1 MRHRAANFQPR
12 GLTRAARHLSG
23 APAGAAGEAAAYALA
38 TADSRPACFTKH
50 PYSWGGRMKSLA
62 FLVGSIVG
70 VWFLPALGATSG
82 LWIAIVGLAA
92 LLVLIGL
99 LQVPP
104 FLIAYTSVISAQGVY
119 VTAPGEE
126 PDPVL
131 DKIAEEES
139 ERVEERLATHQER
152 VTAPALAWSFLAFWT
167 LVFLLIWSLDS
178 TACPA
183 DPTKSCHG
191 SFLGLGTGPHIR
203 DFLYMA
209 VNGVVANIPPD
220 AIAHSRLA
228 HLAVTLEMITAATL
242 LVVRGATYVMRLGS
256 DRPERA

>member
-1 MRHRAANFQPR
+1 
-12 GLTRAARHLSG
+12 
-23 APAGAAGEAAAYALA
+23 
-38 TADSRPACFTKH
+38 
-50 PYSWGGRMKSLA
+50 
-62 FLVGSIVG
+62 
-70 VWFLPALGATSG
+70 
-82 LWIAIVGLAA
+82 
-92 LLVLIGL
+92 
-99 LQVPP
+99 VPP
-104 FLIAYTSVISAQGVY
+104 FLSAYTSVISAQGVY

-167 LVFLLIWSLDS
+167 LVFL
-178 TACPA
+178 
-183 DPTKSCHG
+183 
-191 SFLGLGTGPHIR
+191 HIR